1 MHLYIDRFHWRSWS
15 GEEGTPKKKRLRLDG
30 GLGSVIGNT
39 LENSF
44 YGWPTPLSF
53 FRRPKW
59 RRDPTDDDD
68 DNETMMIMF
77 ILHTSNHICRFSL
90 WTRLQNYLP
99 LSECF
104 HFPFLLS
111 SFTEPFETDRT
122 EQNRNG
128 WSVRR
133 EKKRGLFC
141 IYTFREYFSLG
152 RREHGWTDGRTDGGT
167 DGRMG
172 RTVRQELAWTVGRS
186 VGRGISLFVCYR
198 LLQFF
203 ASRNERP
210 SGDLGWRSD
219 AEVTSLKA
227 G

>member
-1 MHLYIDRFHWRSWS
+1 MHLYIDRFHWRFWS

-133 EKKRGLFC
+133 EKKKGFILY
-141 IYTFREYFSLG
+141 IHL
-152 RREHGWTDGRTDGGT
+152 
-167 DGRMG
+167 
-172 RTVRQELAWTVGRS
+172 
-186 VGRGISLFVCYR
+186 
-198 LLQFF
+198 
-203 ASRNERP
+203 
-210 SGDLGWRSD
+210 
-219 AEVTSLKA
+219 
-227 G
+227 

>member
-1 MHLYIDRFHWRSWS
+1 MHLYIDRFHWRFWS

-152 RREHGWTDGRTDGGT
+152 RREHGWTDGWMD
-167 DGRMG
+167 G
-172 RTVRQELAWTVGRS
+172 RTVGRMEGWEGRS
-186 VGRGISLFVCYR
+186 DRNWHGRWDGRLVGEYRCLFVIDCCSFLHHVTNVLRGIW
-198 LLQFF
+198 
-203 ASRNERP
+203 A
-210 SGDLGWRSD
+210 GDQTPR
-219 AEVTSLKA
+219 
-227 G
+227 